1 MNTLMII
8 GAIVAGLI
16 LLIITAGV
24 VTYIIHK
31 KHFAICKE
39 RRQHYLKTTF
49 SRRTEQNGKNEG
61 YVR

>member
-8 GAIVAGLI
+8 GAIVVGLI

-31 KHFAICKE
+31 KTLRNMQRTTTKLFKSDFFKE
-39 RRQHYLKTTF
+39 
-49 SRRTEQNGKNEG
+49 G
-61 YVR
+61 

>member
-24 VTYIIHK
+24 VTYIIQK
-31 KHFAICKE
+31 KTLRNMQRTTTTLFKNDFFKE
-39 RRQHYLKTTF
+39 
-49 SRRTEQNGKNEG
+49 G
-61 YVR
+61 